1 MGDLFLKLLNM
12 SIAASW
18 LILAVVLLR
27 FVLKRAPKWIAVLL
41 WGIVALRLAVPFSFE
56 SALSLIP
63 SAETF
68 NAHNIQYETPAIS
81 SGIPAV
87 NNAVNPILGE
97 TFVPNPGAS
106 VNPLYAWTFI
116 VSVIWLIGIAAMLL
130 YAVISYVRIRQ
141 SVAERAPYE
150 GNIFLCDHVSAPM
163 IKCKK
168 TPRKKCS
175 FVAEVKGKR

>member
-1 MGDLFLKLLNM
+1 MSDLFLNILNM

-27 FVLKRAPKWIAVLL
+27 FLLKKAPKWIAVLL
-41 WGIVALRLAVPFSFE
+41 WGIVALRLVVPFSFE

-87 NNAVNPILGE
+87 NNAVNPVLGE
-97 TFVPNPGAS
+97 TFAPNPAHW
-106 VNPLYAWTFI
+106 YRRH
-116 VSVIWLIGIAAMLL
+116 AALCSHQL
-130 YAVISYVRIRQ
+130 CAGTP
-141 SVAERAPYE
+141 ER
-150 GNIFLCDHVSAPM
+150 C
-163 IKCKK
+163 
-168 TPRKKCS
+168 
-175 FVAEVKGKR
+175 GKSTL

>member
-1 MGDLFLKLLNM
+1 M

-27 FVLKRAPKWIAVLL
+27 FMLKKAPKWVAVLL
-41 WGIVALRLAVPFSFE
+41 WGIVALRLAVPFYIE

-97 TFVPNPGAS
+97 TFAQNPAAG
-106 VNPLYAWTFI
+106 VNLLYVWTFI

-130 YAVISYVRIRQ
+130 YAVISYIRVRR
-141 SVAERAPYE
+141 SVSERAPYE
-150 GNIFLCDHVSAPM
+150 GNIFLCDHVESPF
-163 IKCKK
+163 IL
-168 TPRKKCS
+168 
-175 FVAEVKGKR
+175 